1 MATMSTALKAN
12 DINHA
17 VMQTFDPNNW
27 AAFETAALHRLQAQ
41 LPAAHVATVVVD
53 VLASGHHT
61 PIGLKFTVTSTA
73 VLTAPQVKGA
83 LR

>member
-1 MATMSTALKAN
+1 MASMSTTLRAN
-12 DINHA
+12 EINRPL
-17 VMQTFDPNNW
+17 MQIFDPSDW

-53 VLASGHHT
+53 VLASNHHT
-61 PIGLKFTVTSTA
+61 PVGLKFTVTSTA
-73 VLTAPQVKGA
+73 VLTGPQVKTA